1 MEDLNLFKQIPLFV
15 NFKLTELM
23 SISMVAR
30 LEKYFAGEGV
40 FQEGDPGDA
49 LFIIKNGR
57 VRVAKRNTHG
67 YQHTL
72 AFLEKG
78 EYFGEISLVDQAP
91 RSASVTADMDT
102 ELLKITRTDFKNLI
116 AGNRELERKFY
127 KSFSQ
132 VLCERLRVTNDNLT
146 FSQEINSMI
155 KEIDRDR

>member
-23 SISMVAR
+23 SISMVSR
-30 LEKYFAGEGV
+30 VEKYFSGENV
-40 FQEGDPGDA
+40 FQEGETGDA
-49 LFIIKNGR
+49 LFIIKSGR
-57 VRVAKRNTHG
+57 VRVTKRDSYG
-67 YQHTL
+67 AQHTL

-91 RSASVTADMDT
+91 RSASVSADMDA

-116 AGNRELERKFY
+116 AGNKELERKFY
-127 KSFSQ
+127 KSFSE

-146 FSQEINSMI
+146 FSREINSLI
-155 KEIDRDR
+155 QEIDKG